1 MTKPKITPK
10 KAKISKK
17 KIRVTPK
24 KSQKSS
30 KKSVSKKTIKKHPSG
45 VSKKV
50 VKNKK
55 IKKRSVLTALF
66 FNRYSITGYSVMLL
80 LLSLYIFYLNL
91 VITQK
96 MSGRIWSLPS
106 YVFARPLELYQ
117 GKSLTVKQLKLELKS
132 LEFEQVNK
140 RLTKSGQYRIVNNNQ
155 FEIINRAFTYWDGK
169 QKSRAIR
176 LTISGGQI
184 SKLIELATNKSL
196 SLFRMEP
203 VKIAG
208 IYPSTKEERQLIKL
222 NEVPDELVLSLLA
235 VEDRRFY
242 QHWGVDPR
250 SILRAIFAN
259 FKAGETVQGGS
270 TLTQQLVKN
279 LFLSSEQTLLRKI
292 NEAIMALLLE
302 INYDKSVILETYI
315 NEVYLG
321 QNGSHEIHGF
331 ELASQYYFADKLKNL
346 STEKLALLVGLVKGA
361 SWYSPRRQPDRAI
374 KRRNQVLK
382 LMYEQGA
389 ISQKKLKQLS
399 LLKLSIAKKPRY
411 SANRF
416 PALID
421 LVKRQLKQD
430 YGDED
435 LRSSGLS
442 IFTSIDPLIQ
452 NQAEA
457 SVIRTIKKLEKEKK
471 SVSQLQVSLIV
482 ASSQQ
487 GEIEAM
493 VSDRN
498 PAYPGFNRSLD
509 AVRQI
514 GSLIKPAIY
523 LTALQQPQKYTL
535 ATILDDSPLHVKTN
549 KDEVWSPQ
557 NYDKK
562 FTGNILLIDALKNSR
577 NIPTVR
583 LGFEVGLSDI
593 TNTLQ
598 NLGISRN
605 IPAYPSMTLGAFNLS
620 PLDVANMYQ
629 TFAANGFNVPL
640 KVIREVLDTKGKPLK
655 RYPLQSRK
663 AINER
668 AIYLVNYVLNQV
680 TKTGT
685 AKYLK
690 QTLNQDFAGKTGT
703 SDNLRDSWFAGF
715 SDNKLAVVW
724 LGRDDNN
731 SSGLTGSAGALRLWA
746 DLFKHMKVQ
755 SFSLAS
761 PDGVNKRWIDIK
773 TGLLSDKN
781 CQGTVELPFIKGSEP
796 TETAECKPV
805 GIINQ
810 IIHLFN

>member
-1 MTKPKITPK
+1 MTKQK
-10 KAKISKK
+10 KNPIKNKISKK
-17 KIRVTPK
+17 KSAKAPPK
-24 KSQKSS
+24 KTIRKKTVKNKSSNTSKKLVKS
-30 KKSVSKKTIKKHPSG
+30 KKS
-45 VSKKV
+45 
-50 VKNKK
+50 KK
-55 IKKRSVLTALF
+55 ISKRSVLSILF
-66 FNRYSITGYSVMLL
+66 FNRYAIASYSLILL
-80 LLSLYIFYLNL
+80 LLSLYIFYLNF

-96 MSGRIWSLPS
+96 MTGRIWSLPS

-117 GKSLTVKQLKLELKS
+117 GKQLTIKQLKLELKL
-132 LEFEQVNK
+132 LEFEQVTK
-140 RLTKSGQYRIVNNNQ
+140 RPIKSGQYRIVNNNQ
-155 FEIINRAFTYWDGK
+155 FEILNRAFTYWDGK
-169 QKSRAIR
+169 QQSRNILLNIAN
-176 LTISGGQI
+176 GQI
-184 SKLIELATNKSL
+184 NELVELDTNKTL

-242 QHWGVDPR
+242 QHHGVDPR
-250 SILRAIFAN
+250 SIIRAVFAN

-279 LFLSSEQTLLRKI
+279 LFLSSEQTLIRKI

-346 STEKLALLVGLVKGA
+346 TTEKLALLVGLVKGA

-374 KRRNQVLK
+374 NRRNQVLK

-389 ISQKKLKQLS
+389 ISQKRLKQLMS
-399 LLKLSIAKKPRY
+399 LKLSIAKKPRY

-435 LRSSGLS
+435 LRSSGLT

-452 NQAEA
+452 TQAEN
-457 SVIRTIKKLEKEKK
+457 SVIRTIKKLEKAKK
-471 SVSQLQVSLIV
+471 SISQLQVSLIV

-523 LTALQQPQKYTL
+523 LTALQQPKKYTL
-535 ATILDDSPLHVKTN
+535 ATMLDDSPLHVKTK

-562 FTGNILLIDALKNSR
+562 FTGDILLIDALKNSR

-593 TNTLQ
+593 TNTLKK
-598 NLGISRN
+598 LGVNRK

-640 KVIREVLDTKGKPLK
+640 KVIREVLDTEGKPLK

-663 AINER
+663 AINEK
-668 AIYLVNYVLNQV
+668 AIYLVNHVLNQV
-680 TKTGT
+680 TKSGT
-685 AKYLK
+685 AKYLS

-703 SDNLRDSWFAGF
+703 SDDLRDSWFAGF
-715 SDNKLAVVW
+715 SDNKLAVAW
-724 LGRDDNN
+724 IGRDDNN
-731 SSGLTGSAGALRLWA
+731 SSGLTGSSGALRLWT
-746 DLFKHMKVQ
+746 DLFKHLNVQ
-755 SFSLAS
+755 SFSLAI
-761 PDGVNKRWIDIK
+761 PVGVNKRWIDAK
-773 TGLLSDKN
+773 TGVLSDKN
-781 CQGTVELPFIKGSEP
+781 CQGAVELPFTKGSEP
-796 TETAECKPV
+796 TETVECESV